1 MSRSRSQFITCNQCS
16 QRGRTRSMND
26 SYQRT
31 IQDSY
36 PGHGLHNKRCQLVR
50 PWRHRRQRAVKHG
63 SADGVMV
70 LSALHE
76 CWLQSYD
83 PLLSSHRDRKF
94 SGAGVVTC
102 LKKPSHECFWGYV
115 DGKNELL
122 TMILMVVTTNYR
134 RDRLNPFWEFVKPN
148 HFVRTIVVKF
158 WSNFR
163 KI

>member
-1 MSRSRSQFITCNQCS
+1 MSGRKLKMSRSRSQFITCNQCS
-16 QRGRTRSMND
+16 QRGWTRSKND

-31 IQDSY
+31 IHDSY

-83 PLLSSHRDRKF
+83 TLLSSHRDKKF
-94 SGAGVVTC
+94 SRAGVVTC
-102 LKKPSHECFWGYV
+102 LKQPSQECFWVYV

-122 TMILMVVTTNYR
+122 TWYSWLWPRII
-134 RDRLNPFWEFVKPN
+134 DA
-148 HFVRTIVVKF
+148 IVSTRF
-158 WSNFR
+158 ESSSSPITLFAW
-163 KI
+163 